1 MTFLLFL
8 FGIFLALGMFLL
20 TADLLR
26 LPRLAT
32 QRAMLSVGRQEK
44 KQARSVEALLMGWAI
59 KLAPHIHMDEY
70 KRGRLKNT
78 LAAAGLNM
86 TPEEYTAFAM
96 VKTGAVLLTVIPCLL
111 IFPMLALIVV
121 LLAVAVYF
129 KEIRR
134 AEEKLSAKRD
144 EIEAELPRFVATI
157 TQELA
162 ASRDVLSMIEHGKLN
177 FYIPIN
183 FDPDAVFGT
192 NVASAFNDDW
202 LNVYANF
209 GWKTGRID
217 SALTVCLVCSDG
229 HEFEF
234 FYPLTSAEQVQLWNQ
249 MDAYCHQQNGQSLGE
264 TRTALLRE
272 QAEEGLEIRL

>member
-96 VKTGAVLLTVIPCLL
+96 VKTGAVLLAVIPCLL
-111 IFPMLALIVV
+111 IFPMLALISEIHRHPPPRP
-121 LLAVAVYF
+121 ARRFPWIVY
-129 KEIRR
+129 RR
-134 AEEKLSAKRD
+134 GRSARTG
-144 EIEAELPRFVATI
+144 AGSGSGRGPPR
-157 TQELA
+157 
-162 ASRDVLSMIEHGKLN
+162 
-177 FYIPIN
+177 
-183 FDPDAVFGT
+183 
-192 NVASAFNDDW
+192 
-202 LNVYANF
+202 
-209 GWKTGRID
+209 
-217 SALTVCLVCSDG
+217 
-229 HEFEF
+229 
-234 FYPLTSAEQVQLWNQ
+234 
-249 MDAYCHQQNGQSLGE
+249 
-264 TRTALLRE
+264 
-272 QAEEGLEIRL
+272 

>member
-1 MTFLLFL
+1 MCSS
-8 FGIFLALGMFLL
+8 
-20 TADLLR
+20 DL

-96 VKTGAVLLTVIPCLL
+96 VKTGAVLLAVIPCLL

-162 ASRDVLSMIEHGKLN
+162 ASRDVLSMIEHYKQK
-177 FYIPIN
+177 
-183 FDPDAVFGT
+183 DRKSV
-192 NVASAFNDDW
+192 V
-202 LNVYANF
+202 
-209 GWKTGRID
+209 
-217 SALTVCLVCSDG
+217 
-229 HEFEF
+229 
-234 FYPLTSAEQVQLWNQ
+234 
-249 MDAYCHQQNGQSLGE
+249 
-264 TRTALLRE
+264 
-272 QAEEGLEIRL
+272 